1 MMKRYLDC
9 TASDLTNITKHD
21 LIHAIHASEGRVLVS
36 ETIGATQPV
45 LITVSN
51 AEFAASQGADIL
63 VLNLFDVNNPV
74 INGLPKGTVQ
84 NDYVRTIKHLTGR
97 IVGINLEPVDNNFVA
112 GEEDEVWGGMTSGR
126 LGTVDNAKKA
136 IAMGVD
142 FIILTGNPGNGVS
155 NSAICN
161 SLREIN
167 TAVGDRLMLVA
178 GKMHA
183 SGILGEG
190 AENII
195 TKHDIQEFV
204 TAGAD
209 VILLPAPGTVPGIT
223 MEYVRDMIVYAHSL
237 GVITM
242 TAIGTSQEGADESTI
257 RQIALMCKMSGT
269 DLHHIG
275 DSGYVGMALPENIH
289 AYSIAIRGKRH
300 TYTRIASSINR

>member
-1 MMKRYLDC
+1 MKRYLDC
-9 TASDLTNITKHD
+9 NASDLANISKQD
-21 LIHAIHASEGRVLVS
+21 LLHAIHASEGRVLVS

-74 INGLPKGTVQ
+74 INGLLKGTAQ
-84 NDYVRTIKHLTGR
+84 NDYIRTIKYLTGR
-97 IVGINLEPVDNNFVA
+97 VVGINLEPVDNSFVTD
-112 GEEDEVWGGMTSGR
+112 EEDQVWGGMTSGR
-126 LGTVDNAKKA
+126 LGTADNARRA
-136 IAMGVD
+136 VEMGVN

-167 TAVGDRLMLVA
+167 AVVGDKLMLIA

-183 SGILGEG
+183 SGILGES

-204 TAGAD
+204 SAGAD

-223 MEYVRDMIVYAHSL
+223 LEYVRDLVAYAHSL

-257 RQIALMCKMSGT
+257 RQIALMCKMCGT

-275 DSGYVGMALPENIH
+275 DSGYVGMALPENIL

>member
-1 MMKRYLDC
+1 
-9 TASDLTNITKHD
+9 
-21 LIHAIHASEGRVLVS
+21 
-36 ETIGATQPV
+36 
-45 LITVSN
+45 
-51 AEFAASQGADIL
+51 
-63 VLNLFDVNNPV
+63 
-74 INGLPKGTVQ
+74 
-84 NDYVRTIKHLTGR
+84 LTGR
-97 IVGINLEPVDNNFVA
+97 VVGINLEPVDSNFVA

-167 TAVGDRLMLVA
+167 AAVGDRLMLIA

-204 TAGAD
+204 TVGAD

-223 MEYVRDMIVYAHSL
+223 MEYVRDLVVYAHSL

-275 DSGYVGMALPENIH
+275 DSGYVGMALPENIL

>member
-1 MMKRYLDC
+1 
-9 TASDLTNITKHD
+9 
-21 LIHAIHASEGRVLVS
+21 VS
-36 ETIGATQPV
+36 ETIGATAPV

-74 INGLPKGTVQ
+74 INGLPKDTAPE
-84 NDYVRTIKHLTGR
+84 DYVRAIKHLTGR
-97 IVGINLEPVDNNFVA
+97 VVGINLEPVDDGFVS
-112 GEEDEVWGGMTSGR
+112 GEEDEVWGGMTAGR
-126 LGTVDNAKKA
+126 RGTVANARRA
-136 IAMGVD
+136 AEMGVN
-142 FIILTGNPGNGVS
+142 FIILTGNPGNGIS

-167 TAVGDRLMLVA
+167 AAVGDKLMLVA

-183 SGILGEG
+183 AGVLGEA

-204 TAGAD
+204 AAGAD

-223 MEYVRDMIVYAHSL
+223 LEFVREMISYAHSL
-237 GVITM
+237 GAITM

-275 DSGYVGMALPENIH
+275 DSGYVGMALPENIL

>member
-9 TASDLTNITKHD
+9 TASDLANMTKHD

-36 ETIGATQPV
+36 ETIGVTQPV

-112 GEEDEVWGGMTSGR
+112 GEEDEVWGGMTRGR

-167 TAVGDRLMLVA
+167 AAVGDRLMLIA

-223 MEYVRDMIVYAHSL
+223 MEYVRDLVVYAHSL

-275 DSGYVGMALPENIH
+275 DSGYVGMALPENIL

>member
-1 MMKRYLDC
+1 MKRYLDC
-9 TASDLTNITKHD
+9 KASDLANISKHD

-36 ETIGATQPV
+36 ETIGATAPV

-74 INGLPKGTVQ
+74 INGLPKDTAPE
-84 NDYVRTIKHLTGR
+84 DYVRAIKHLTGR
-97 IVGINLEPVDNNFVA
+97 VVGINLEPVDDGFVS
-112 GEEDEVWGGMTSGR
+112 GEEDEVWGSMTAGR
-126 LGTVDNAKKA
+126 RGTVANARRA
-136 IAMGVD
+136 AEMGVN
-142 FIILTGNPGNGVS
+142 FIILTGNPGNGIS

-167 TAVGDRLMLVA
+167 AAVGDKLMLVA

-183 SGILGEG
+183 AGILGEA

-204 TAGAD
+204 AAGAD

-223 MEYVRDMIVYAHSL
+223 LEFVREMISYAHSL
-237 GVITM
+237 GAISM

-275 DSGYVGMALPENIH
+275 DSGYVGMALPENIL